1 MEAANKSTKKGRAWK
16 IHARFSSFE
25 EADKVRKNLKED
37 KTLEVK
43 VHKQVKGF
51 AVKKRL
57 QKEDA

>member
-1 MEAANKSTKKGRAWK
+1 MEAASKTKKGRAWK
-16 IHARFSSFE
+16 VHARFSSFE

-57 QKEDA
+57 QEEVA

>member
-1 MEAANKSTKKGRAWK
+1 MEAASKIKKGRAWK

-57 QKEDA
+57 QEEAA